1 MGRCV
6 GLYADVQSSN
16 LGASKFFLFF
26 FEKNLVFFALGLR
39 GFESRV

>member
-1 MGRCV
+1 MGRCM

-16 LGASKFFLFF
+16 LGAGRFSFFF
-26 FEKNLVFFALGLR
+26 FEKNLVFLALGLR